1 MEKIPLAVLELTT
14 NKADGVVI
22 ESTVAQPYLIAN
34 PDLVLCDAEF
44 PEDVRYKDT
53 AIAVPKGNEDFLEV
67 VNKVID
73 KVVEDGS
80 YLKECQDAGL
90 IDQWIDEYSSIAA
103 EQNAG

>member
-1 MEKIPLAVLELTT
+1 MTSVEKILLAVLELTT

-34 PDLVLCDAEF
+34 TDLVLCDAEL

-53 AIAVPKGNEDFLEV
+53 AVAVPKGNEDFLELI
-67 VNKVID
+67 NETI
-73 KVVEDGS
+73 
-80 YLKECQDAGL
+80 KECQDEGL
-90 IDQWIDEYSSIAA
+90 IDQWIEEYSSIAA